1 MTKPE
6 TQRIVVS
13 ENKTS
18 RMVVI
23 KTPVMGQKNRTGG
36 QYYTSVTKH
45 ESKLSKKQLAE
56 LKKKQDEEKK
66 AKKETK

>member
-6 TQRIVVS
+6 TIKLVVS

-18 RMVVI
+18 RMVII
-23 KTPVMGQKNRTGG
+23 KTPVIGMKNRTGK

-45 ESKLSKKQLAE
+45 ESKLTKKQLEE
-56 LKKKQDEEKK
+56 LKKKQTEEKK
-66 AKKETK
+66 AKKDSK